1 MKYTFLSFV
10 FLILVV
16 SQTTV
21 VNGQD
26 NQLQPCTADQVQ
38 SAIDEFKTVHDQ
50 VTSEMT
56 LSSDRF
62 TWDEYFLYFYDLRIE
77 WLTEKAPALPNCQEI
92 QNTSSA
98 MVDLIDELLIT
109 TGLANTGLLELE
121 RKNTDV
127 ALEFQKRITNI
138 DSARL
143 DKALEEFNTLY
154 AGLGEPTILEASTPI
169 TTMSATASSAT
180 LLFTDQFSDPDIV
193 GRFEVSCPKDLFPV
207 FYPIVTDNRP
217 DEAIE
222 FLASIEVIDMG
233 DLSYGDVQ
241 NIFRDNDRRYPHI
254 LVGNISYDDV
264 NTTNEFQEKYRR
276 HELVFIP
283 LSGGE
288 FYRIEHDQAD
298 YSYIWQKV
306 SAAQV
311 EELFKILNAPK
322 CLEGLEPYS
331 S

>member
-1 MKYTFLSFV
+1 
-10 FLILVV
+10 
-16 SQTTV
+16 
-21 VNGQD
+21 
-26 NQLQPCTADQVQ
+26 
-38 SAIDEFKTVHDQ
+38 
-50 VTSEMT
+50 
-56 LSSDRF
+56 
-62 TWDEYFLYFYDLRIE
+62 
-77 WLTEKAPALPNCQEI
+77 
-92 QNTSSA
+92 